1 MERYD
6 DLLSPNDTV
15 AAMGATAEQR
25 PASRLQ
31 EFLAQVE
38 SPTPIVLQDAYDVK
52 ELTWMC
58 DRLRTSERFGADN
71 HLYLRYSS
79 KAQLERAMREEDWS
93 GVTDAGKVVFL
104 FDSDEQPS
112 TGGRQREPQPL
123 SIEEIV
129 EIVDCIPC
137 GFSGSDFFYMILD
150 SHPNLLTI
158 GWHGLATFPE
168 LYRMFCEG
176 KTADE
181 AVEHLSHPR
190 NEKEW
195 NCIKRNLPDMLK
207 YRTEERMKPFLEGL
221 LKCLSQQ
228 KMYSMSDWCKAF
240 FLSAN
245 AACGRTFPQRMAPA
259 VFYAK
264 HGFAWTS
271 EEEQEFRSGFRYQKF
286 IGIVRA
292 PLSQMGC
299 RQNGLIH
306 DGPMEGWRKHPLA
319 TLQAYIFD
327 EDWTY
332 GYYLDPTDSR
342 YALSRQVR
350 FEDLKL
356 YPQETTEKICA
367 FLRIPWSET
376 CMHIT
381 TNGDDGGIV
390 DGTEGFDITP
400 VYKLHDE
407 YLSALDKYRIELL
420 NVKNFRV
427 QGYDLKYYDGQ
438 RYSDEELKKLFDL
451 PFKVETQTFDN
462 WPGWPDAKVIEAFH
476 ARIYK
481 RACEVMTYGET
492 IPPVGKDGRPKCL
505 VQVLYPDLA
514 PGQRI
519 FTNGTM
525 PTSGERCATGLE
537 GRKQGEPKRYI
548 YGAGDFGYRL
558 GRYFQ
563 GQKKAF
569 YGFIVSEGAPASM
582 RMGLPVVNVGD
593 FHETDATVYIAID
606 NAEAVRCVREQLLQ
620 EGLAAGRIVDAS
632 GFIRGHLRSQK

>member
-1 MERYD
+1 MDYEIKR
-6 DLLSPNDTV
+6 T
-15 AAMGATAEQR
+15 R
-25 PASRLQ
+25 PISHLK
-31 EFLAQVE
+31 EFLAQLG
-38 SPTPIVLQDAYDVK
+38 SPEPIVLEDAYDVK

-71 HLYLRYSS
+71 RLYLRYSS
-79 KAQLERAMREEDWS
+79 EQEFQLAKVRESWRT
-93 GVTDAGKVVFL
+93 VTHSGKVVIVL
-104 FDSDEQPS
+104 SPEDERRARAEHFERHVPE
-112 TGGRQREPQPL
+112 RL
-123 SIEEIV
+123 AIDEIV
-129 EIVDCIPC
+129 EIVDSIPC
-137 GFSGSDFFYMILD
+137 GFSGSDFFNMILD
-150 SHPNLLTI
+150 GHPNLLTI
-158 GWHGLATFPE
+158 GWHGLATFPD

-176 KTADE
+176 KTAAE
-181 AVEHLSHPR
+181 AVEHLCHPK

-195 NCIKRNLPDMLK
+195 NCLKRNLIDMLK
-207 YRTEERMKPFLEGL
+207 YRAEERMKPFLEGL
-221 LKCLSQQ
+221 LECLSPQ
-228 KMYSMSDWCKAF
+228 KMYSMSDWLKAF

-259 VFYAK
+259 IFYDR
-264 HGFAWTS
+264 HGVEWPS
-271 EEEQEFRSGFRYQKF
+271 EVKEEFRSGFRYQKF

-367 FLRIPWSET
+367 FLRIPWSKT

-462 WPGWPDAKVIEAFH
+462 WPGWPDTKVIEEFH

-481 RACEVMTYGET
+481 RAREVMTYGET
-492 IPPVGKDGRPKCL
+492 IPPVGKDGRPKRL

-514 PGQRI
+514 PGRRI

-525 PTSGERCATGLE
+525 PT
-537 GRKQGEPKRYI
+537 
-548 YGAGDFGYRL
+548 GACPPTEENSD
-558 GRYFQ
+558 
-563 GQKKAF
+563 K
-569 YGFIVSEGAPASM
+569 
-582 RMGLPVVNVGD
+582 D
-593 FHETDATVYIAID
+593 
-606 NAEAVRCVREQLLQ
+606 
-620 EGLAAGRIVDAS
+620 
-632 GFIRGHLRSQK
+632 